1 MGEQPGL
8 VIRTAGKV
16 TIVSFRDVPM
26 LDTPTI
32 QRVAAELYAV
42 VETPTAPRVVLDFGD
57 VRFLSSQTLGVLL
70 TFRRKADKADVKTA
84 IAGIRPELA
93 RVFEIT
99 HLTQLFSFYPNAD
112 EAAAG
117 MQEA

>member
-8 VIRTAGKV
+8 AISRSDNV

-42 VETPTAPRVVLDFGD
+42 VEAPLSPRVVLDFGD

-70 TFRRKADKADVKTA
+70 TFRRKADKANVTAA

-99 HLTQLFSFYPNAD
+99 NLTELFKFYQNTEEAIAD
-112 EAAAG
+112 L
-117 MQEA
+117 